1 MEDFERYGEKGRTI
15 IYGISKA
22 QYMYA
27 LTEMKPYTFWGFHMT
42 AEAQAEIEKTINVLR
57 QHPELLLFDY
67 TDSPLLAEQLPVLG
81 YTCIRT
87 AHGTVVW
94 KRSHVQ
100 SIKEQ

>member
-1 MEDFERYGEKGRTI
+1 MGEHVFLFRLLGWLI
-15 IYGISKA
+15 CLA

-27 LTEMKPYTFWGFHMT
+27 LTEMKPYTFLGFHMT

-67 TDSPLLAEQLPVLG
+67 TDSPLLAERLLALN
-81 YTCIRT
+81 YTCVRT

-94 KRSHVQ
+94 RK
-100 SIKEQ
+100 IE